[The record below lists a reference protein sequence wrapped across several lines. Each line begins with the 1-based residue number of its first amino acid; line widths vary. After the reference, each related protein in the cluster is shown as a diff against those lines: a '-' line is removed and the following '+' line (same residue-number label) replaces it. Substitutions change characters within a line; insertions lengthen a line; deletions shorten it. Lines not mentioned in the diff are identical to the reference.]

1 MADPRA
7 RVAVKLVDPT
17 TNANEAGVTAAGE
30 LKVSLTASSA
40 TVTVDTELAAAAALA
55 DATANPTITS
65 VGALNLLFNGTTW
78 DRVRGDITNGIDV
91 DVTRV
96 TGTVTV
102 DSELTTADLDSGAG
116 TDTRAVVGLVGSA
129 SGGGVLIP
137 GSTANGLL
145 VDVSRVTGTVT
156 VDSELPAAGALAD
169 NTANPTTTG
178 VASYL
183 MAFDGTDW
191 DRVRLSA
198 SLGSL
203 NTAVTN
209 TVTVDSE
216 LPTAAALADA
226 TANPT
231 TTSVGAELMGFNG
244 TTWDRVRTANTG
256 RLQVDVISGGG
267 ADSPTSPKTA
277 RATSSAVAAGGTAT
291 LAATQITS
299 GKTGKLERV
308 ICSAAV
314 PLKVD
319 LQTVLNGTGTTVATW
334 FVLENTAFT
343 FETRHR
349 NYITQAES
357 ATAGLDGFQV
367 ILTNQDNN
375 TAGDVYAFFA
385 WDEV

>member
-40 TVTVDTELAAAAALA
+40 TVTVDTELSAAAALA
-55 DATANPTITS
+55 DNTSNPTVTS
-65 VGALNLLFNGTTW
+65 VGNFNHTFDGTNW
-78 DRVRGDITNGIDV
+78 DRQRSVIAAQDTVGDGVAAAGILGQLDDV
-91 DVTRV
+91 STAAVTENQFAPLRI
-96 TGTVTV
+96 
-102 DSELTTADLDSGAG
+102 S
-116 TDTRAVVGLVGSA
+116 TRRALLVEGVA
-129 SGGGVLIP
+129 SGTNLNVNLAA
-137 GSTANGLL
+137 SAA
-145 VDVSRVTGTVT
+145 TVT

-169 NTANPTTTG
+169 NTSNPTVPG
-178 VASYL
+178 VGAYL
-183 MAFDGTDW
+183 MAYDGTDW

-216 LPTAAALADA
+216 LPAAAALADN

-231 TTSVGAELMGFNG
+231 VPAVGSFLMGWD
-244 TTWDRVRTANTG
+244 TTNSNWDRVALGNNTG
-256 RLQVDVISGGG
+256 RLQVDIVSGGG
-267 ADSPTSPKTA
+267 ADAPTSPKTT
-277 RATSSAVAAGGTAT
+277 RATSSAVAAGSSAT
-291 LAATQITS
+291 LQSTQITS
-299 GKTGKLERV
+299 GKTAKLERV

-349 NYITQAES
+349 NYISQAES
-357 ATAGLDGFQV
+357 ATAGFDGFQCV
-367 ILTNQDNN
+367 VTNNDNN

-385 WDEV
+385 YDEQ